1 MNPTGDGPR
10 KQTRSG
16 RTPAPPAA
24 LTVAAWFAF
33 APAIWASTKTDVLL
47 FKNGDHLTCEVK
59 ELRSGQLQVKTDALS
74 TVSVDWD
81 KVARLTTVR
90 MHEVQVSSG
99 DTYYGP
105 LEASTRDGY
114 LVVRTSDGPRELE
127 LWDVVHMRPLRA
139 SFWNRIDGSLD
150 VEGSY
155 THASRLLQFTPS
167 LDTTYAARAF
177 TLDFDFDWT
186 LTHQEEEEDTERLD
200 ATIRYGRSF
209 ARRFVAF
216 GEVTAQRNSE
226 LGLDWR
232 TELAG
237 GVGRFLV
244 ATNRSLLTVGAGL
257 AGNRELST
265 DGTSTANL
273 EGLLLAKW
281 RVFSY
286 NYPKTDLSVSWVFY
300 PSLSDPGRVR
310 GEADLSLKREILH
323 DFTVGIH
330 AYDSFDT
337 RPASEAASTND
348 WAATLSLGW
357 TF

>member
-81 KVARLTTVR
+81 KVVRLTTVR

-150 VEGSY
+150 VGGSY

-177 TLDFDFDWT
+177 TLNFDFDWT
-186 LTHQEEEEDTERLD
+186 LTRQEEEEDTERLD

-237 GVGRFLV
+237 GVGRIPGRHQPQPADGRRGARGKPRALDRRHQHHQPRRPAARQV
-244 ATNRSLLTVGAGL
+244 ASLLL
-257 AGNRELST
+257 QLPEDRPERL
-265 DGTSTANL
+265 L
-273 EGLLLAKW
+273 GLLPEPQ
-281 RVFSY
+281 R
-286 NYPKTDLSVSWVFY
+286 PR
-300 PSLSDPGRVR
+300 PSAR
-310 GEADLSLKREILH
+310 
-323 DFTVGIH
+323 
-330 AYDSFDT
+330 
-337 RPASEAASTND
+337 
-348 WAATLSLGW
+348 
-357 TF
+357 